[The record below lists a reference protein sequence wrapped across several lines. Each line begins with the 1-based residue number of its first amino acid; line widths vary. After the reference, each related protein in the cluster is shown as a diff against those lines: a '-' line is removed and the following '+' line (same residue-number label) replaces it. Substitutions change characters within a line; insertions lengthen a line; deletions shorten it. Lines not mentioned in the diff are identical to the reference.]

1 MSRLFWFGAGI
12 AAGIAIS
19 RRMAEAARQATPAG
33 VAANVGDAV
42 RELAGALGTFGAE
55 VRAGMNEREREL
67 ADVVEVQSGLASP
80 ADPGARSWVPGQGVP
95 GFTRPVRTIRPTP
108 GDLHRRG
115 ELGSGTGQ
123 AGEAPRP
130 VRGRA
135 RRAGG

>member
-12 AAGIAIS
+12 AAGIAVS
-19 RRMAEAARQATPAG
+19 RRMNEVARQATPVG
-33 VAANVGDAV
+33 IAANVGDAL

-67 ADVVEVQSGLASP
+67 ADVVEMRSGITAP
-80 ADPGARSWVPGQGVP
+80 ADPARSWVPGQGVP

-108 GDLHRRG
+108 GTLHRRG
-115 ELGSGTGQ
+115 EIAPGPAPAPDQ
-123 AGEAPRP
+123 PRP